1 MSETAKSSS
10 GAGKGTRV
18 EAGDAEAKLRA
29 IAAELDYGVPVLTRE
44 WRKRTAGE
52 LEALADAWG
61 K

>member
-10 GAGKGTRV
+10 EGKSTRI
-18 EAGDAEAKLRA
+18 EAGDVQAKLRG
-29 IAAELDYGVPVLTRE
+29 IARELDYGMPVLTRE

-52 LEALADAWG
+52 LEALASEWV